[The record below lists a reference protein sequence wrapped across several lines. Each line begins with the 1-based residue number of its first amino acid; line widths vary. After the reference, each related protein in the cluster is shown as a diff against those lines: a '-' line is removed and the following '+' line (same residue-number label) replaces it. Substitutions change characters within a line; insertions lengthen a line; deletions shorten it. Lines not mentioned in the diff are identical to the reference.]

1 MISNNLIPTHYHPDT
16 FDFYE
21 SEFFVEDGQIKY
33 YKITKDNLWRE
44 VDKRNKYERHP
55 GVEDMEEIK

>member
-1 MISNNLIPTHYHPDT
+1 MKATHYHPDT

-21 SEFFVEDGQIKY
+21 SEFVVIDGLITH
-33 YKITKDNLWRE
+33 YKIVKDNVWRE

-55 GVEDMEEIK
+55 SVEDMKEVK